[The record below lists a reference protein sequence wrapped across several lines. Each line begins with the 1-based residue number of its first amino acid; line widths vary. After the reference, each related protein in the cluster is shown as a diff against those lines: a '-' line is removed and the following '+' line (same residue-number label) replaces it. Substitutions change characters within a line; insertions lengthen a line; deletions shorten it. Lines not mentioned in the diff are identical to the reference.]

1 MVIGV
6 IYLQVLLLIGFSI
19 SVAIGLILEVLLIFV
34 VANLV
39 YTRLNSRVMFSKLE
53 DSGLL
58 DIQKRDRDSNSRTPY
73 KRSR

>member
-6 IYLQVLLLIGFSI
+6 IYLQILLLIGFSI